1 MVGHHSRLAHFE
13 CGEAL
18 GARYQ
23 GFHSFNDGDRH
34 DYHPLCALACVVL
47 AASFLLV
54 AEYRADPNTRSAISR
69 SVDGDRVAQHD
80 DSGNAQAPAPAAAPD
95 TGSGDD
101 DDSKSP
107 GQNQE

>member
-1 MVGHHSRLAHFE
+1 MVGHHSRLAILSAEKPWVHAIRVSIRSTME
-13 CGEAL
+13 IDMIII
-18 GARYQ
+18 R
-23 GFHSFNDGDRH
+23 
-34 DYHPLCALACVVL
+34 LCTLACVVL